1 MFPRPKAR
9 EKVRTWVKS
18 QWKFTSAPGQFSA
31 AINTQQQAA
40 TEAFSAGSRQAQ
52 TLLQLLG

>member
-18 QWKFTSAPGQFSA
+18 QWKFTSPPGQFSA
-31 AINTQQQAA
+31 VINKGGVP
-40 TEAFSAGSRQAQ
+40 SGSVARIDLVKQ
-52 TLLQLLG
+52 TVSVKKW